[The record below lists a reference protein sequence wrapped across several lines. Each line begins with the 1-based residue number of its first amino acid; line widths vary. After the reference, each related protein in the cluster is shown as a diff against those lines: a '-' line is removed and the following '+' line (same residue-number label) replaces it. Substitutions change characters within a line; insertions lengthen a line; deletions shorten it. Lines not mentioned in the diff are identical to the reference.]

1 MTQLILNGGIALPET
16 SKDKYRCYPSILN
29 QQVEMISGRLV
40 EEVRGTV
47 QMIEYSYDY
56 MGNDLMRA
64 VLGILRG
71 GTSFPVAYLPDEGNS
86 LITGIFLT
94 QDISQPTMAFSKGGI
109 PYWHNFSFTLREVK
123 PHDLMLL
130 FFAAL
135 FAVVFNQGTYIFGL
149 SLTSPIDASI
159 ITTTAPIATLIL
171 AAIFLHEPITG
182 KKIGG
187 VFLGAIGALIMI
199 LGSNAATGGNSS
211 NALGDLL
218 CFTAQVS
225 FAAYLTF
232 FKGLPVKYHPVTCMK
247 WMFTYA
253 AICFIPF
260 SYSEVSVIPF
270 AEVGW
275 KTWGEVAFV
284 VVCSTFMSFLLLMT
298 AQKVLRPTVLSMYNY
313 MQPIVAS
320 VVSVIMGIGSRG
332 HRC

>member
-1 MTQLILNGGIALPET
+1 MKQKNYTGHLCMLLASVAWGLMAPIGKAVMTTEITALSLATFRMVGGALCFWIA
-16 SKDKYRCYPSILN
+16 
-29 QQVEMISGRLV
+29 
-40 EEVRGTV
+40 
-47 QMIEYSYDY
+47 
-56 MGNDLMRA
+56 
-64 VLGILRG
+64 
-71 GTSFPVAYLPDEGNS
+71 S
-86 LITGIFLT
+86 LFI
-94 QDISQPTMAFSKGGI
+94 K
-109 PYWHNFSFTLREVK
+109 HEEVK

-199 LGSNAATGGNSS
+199 LGSNAATGGNNS

-270 AEVGW
+270 AEVEW

-320 VVSVIMGIGSRG
+320 VVSVIMGIGTFGWMKGLAVALVFSGVYLVTQSKSRAQMLKEMEEKSRN
-332 HRC
+332 HQE

>member
-1 MTQLILNGGIALPET
+1 MLLASVAWGLMAPIGKAVMTTEITALSLATFRMVGGALCFWIA
-16 SKDKYRCYPSILN
+16 
-29 QQVEMISGRLV
+29 
-40 EEVRGTV
+40 
-47 QMIEYSYDY
+47 
-56 MGNDLMRA
+56 
-64 VLGILRG
+64 
-71 GTSFPVAYLPDEGNS
+71 S
-86 LITGIFLT
+86 LFI
-94 QDISQPTMAFSKGGI
+94 K
-109 PYWHNFSFTLREVK
+109 HEEVK

-199 LGSNAATGGNSS
+199 LGSNAATGGNNS

-218 CFTAQVS
+218 CFTAQMS

-260 SYSEVSVIPF
+260 SYNEVSVIPF

-320 VVSVIMGIGSRG
+320 VVSVIMGIGTFGWMKGLAVALVFSGVYLVTQSKSRAQMLKEMEEKSRN
-332 HRC
+332 HQE

>member
-1 MTQLILNGGIALPET
+1 MKQKNYTGHLCMLLASVAWGLMAPIGKAVMTTEITALSLATFRMVGGALCFWIA
-16 SKDKYRCYPSILN
+16 
-29 QQVEMISGRLV
+29 
-40 EEVRGTV
+40 
-47 QMIEYSYDY
+47 
-56 MGNDLMRA
+56 
-64 VLGILRG
+64 
-71 GTSFPVAYLPDEGNS
+71 S
-86 LITGIFLT
+86 LFI
-94 QDISQPTMAFSKGGI
+94 K
-109 PYWHNFSFTLREVK
+109 HEEVK

-199 LGSNAATGGNSS
+199 LGSNAATGGNNS

-260 SYSEVSVIPF
+260 SYNEVSVIPF

-320 VVSVIMGIGSRG
+320 VVSVIMGIGTFGWMKGLAVALVFSGVYLVTQSKSRAQMLKEMEEKSRN
-332 HRC
+332 HQE

>member
-1 MTQLILNGGIALPET
+1 MKQKNYTGHLCMLLASVAWGLMAPIGKAVMTTEITALSLATFRMVGGALCFWIA
-16 SKDKYRCYPSILN
+16 
-29 QQVEMISGRLV
+29 
-40 EEVRGTV
+40 
-47 QMIEYSYDY
+47 
-56 MGNDLMRA
+56 
-64 VLGILRG
+64 
-71 GTSFPVAYLPDEGNS
+71 S
-86 LITGIFLT
+86 LFI
-94 QDISQPTMAFSKGGI
+94 K
-109 PYWHNFSFTLREVK
+109 HEEVK

-320 VVSVIMGIGSRG
+320 IMSVIMGIGTFGWMKGLAVALVFSGVYLVTQSKSRAQMLKEMEEKSRN
-332 HRC
+332 HQE

>member
-1 MTQLILNGGIALPET
+1 MKQKNYTGHLCMLLASVAWGLMAPIGKAVMTTEITALSLATFRMVGGALCFWIA
-16 SKDKYRCYPSILN
+16 
-29 QQVEMISGRLV
+29 
-40 EEVRGTV
+40 
-47 QMIEYSYDY
+47 
-56 MGNDLMRA
+56 
-64 VLGILRG
+64 
-71 GTSFPVAYLPDEGNS
+71 S
-86 LITGIFLT
+86 LFI
-94 QDISQPTMAFSKGGI
+94 K
-109 PYWHNFSFTLREVK
+109 HEEVK

-199 LGSNAATGGNSS
+199 LGSNAATGGNNS

-320 VVSVIMGIGSRG
+320 VVSVIMGIGTFGWMKGLAVALVFSGVYLVTQSKSRAQMLKEMEEKSRN
-332 HRC
+332 HQE

>member
-1 MTQLILNGGIALPET
+1 MKQKNYTGHLCMLLASVAWGLMAPIGKAVMTTEITALSLATFRMVGGALCFWIA
-16 SKDKYRCYPSILN
+16 
-29 QQVEMISGRLV
+29 
-40 EEVRGTV
+40 
-47 QMIEYSYDY
+47 
-56 MGNDLMRA
+56 
-64 VLGILRG
+64 
-71 GTSFPVAYLPDEGNS
+71 S
-86 LITGIFLT
+86 LFI
-94 QDISQPTMAFSKGGI
+94 K
-109 PYWHNFSFTLREVK
+109 HEEVK

-159 ITTTAPIATLIL
+159 ITTTAPIATPIL

-232 FKGLPVKYHPVTCMK
+232 FTGLPVKYHPVTCMK

-320 VVSVIMGIGSRG
+320 VVSGIMGIGTFGWMKGLAVALVFSGVYLVTQSKSRAQMLKEMEEKSRN
-332 HRC
+332 HQE